1 MFFLYIKDGDSVFDR
16 VEKFIGANNL
26 SLIKSK
32 VVMIVGLGGV
42 GSFSVEALVRSG
54 IENIIIVDYDT
65 IDITNLNRQVMTNV
79 SNIGKLKVDEVE
91 ARVLSIN
98 PKCSVSEFAG
108 VPLDIQES
116 KIRRGIK
123 IFNSHDIR
131 PKVFFAPSHT
141 FDENTLMAIK
151 NNSDIRII
159 SDTVSNDVYYEND
172 FYYVPQ
178 QVGHE
183 ANLPFKVVT
192 ICYHPNMMEEED
204 FIRFEKFIERYQDKC
219 LKNSEEFNKILR
231 KRKKSFY
238 DKLLSSCY
246 LILRKMRGLDK

>member
-1 MFFLYIKDGDSVFDR
+1 MIIIRLDDAATYMDIERWKRVEDILDKYGVKPLIGVVPDIKDPKMIEVYKEDKNFWKKVKQWENKEWIIAMHGYDHLYISSNG
-16 VEKFIGANNL
+16 
-26 SLIKSK
+26 
-32 VVMIVGLGGV
+32 GL
-42 GSFSVEALVRSG
+42 
-54 IENIIIVDYDT
+54 
-65 IDITNLNRQVMTNV
+65 
-79 SNIGKLKVDEVE
+79 
-91 ARVLSIN
+91 N

>member
-1 MFFLYIKDGDSVFDR
+1 MIIIRLDDAATYMDIERWTRVEDILDKYGVKPLVGVVPDIKDPKMIEVYKEDKNFWKKVKQWENKEWIIAMHGYDHLYISSNG
-16 VEKFIGANNL
+16 
-26 SLIKSK
+26 
-32 VVMIVGLGGV
+32 GL
-42 GSFSVEALVRSG
+42 
-54 IENIIIVDYDT
+54 
-65 IDITNLNRQVMTNV
+65 
-79 SNIGKLKVDEVE
+79 
-91 ARVLSIN
+91 N

>member
-1 MFFLYIKDGDSVFDR
+1 MIIIRLDDAATYMDIDKWKRVEDILDKYGVKPLVGVVPDIKDPKMIEVYKEDKNFWKKVKLWKEKEWVIAMHGYDHLYISSTG
-16 VEKFIGANNL
+16 
-26 SLIKSK
+26 
-32 VVMIVGLGGV
+32 GL
-42 GSFSVEALVRSG
+42 
-54 IENIIIVDYDT
+54 
-65 IDITNLNRQVMTNV
+65 
-79 SNIGKLKVDEVE
+79 
-91 ARVLSIN
+91 N

-116 KIRRGIK
+116 KIRKGIK
-123 IFNSHDIR
+123 IFNSHDVK

-141 FDENTLMAIK
+141 FDENTLIAIK

-238 DKLLSSCY
+238 DKLLSVCY
-246 LILRKMRGLDK
+246 LILRKMRGLNK